1 MSSSKELRSRIRSV
15 ANTSQITRAMG
26 LVAAVRLR
34 KAQARLQSAEEYW
47 KRLDSML
54 ATLVSDSDQSH
65 PLMERREQR
74 KRTLLVFG
82 SDRGLCGSF
91 NRDVASALSE
101 ALETG
106 GIETD
111 IVPVGD
117 RMASLLKASGLAPT
131 LVDSRF
137 TTRDFLS
144 GDSLAAEMFADWFM
158 SGLTDRVDVLAAT
171 PSGGAFRRLASRT
184 VLPLEGDIGIFLTR
198 DWIVEP
204 SRAAILGQL
213 AQECYRSSLVLAA
226 VGSETAEQM
235 ARLTAMTAATR
246 NADDMLA
253 DLKLASNKIRQ
264 AAITSELTEIVAG
277 TA

>member
-1 MSSSKELRSRIRSV
+1 
-15 ANTSQITRAMG
+15 
-26 LVAAVRLR
+26 
-34 KAQARLQSAEEYW
+34 
-47 KRLDSML
+47 
-54 ATLVSDSDQSH
+54 
-65 PLMERREQR
+65 
-74 KRTLLVFG
+74 
-82 SDRGLCGSF
+82 
-91 NRDVASALSE
+91 
-101 ALETG
+101 
-106 GIETD
+106 
-111 IVPVGD
+111 
-117 RMASLLKASGLAPT
+117 
-131 LVDSRF
+131 
-137 TTRDFLS
+137 
-144 GDSLAAEMFADWFM
+144 M